1 MGMYLE
7 HPNITVKSIGQA
19 LEFLS
24 VAFPSFRC
32 RGEGAM
38 FGDAALGR
46 RLHFGNDETYLALQE
61 VSSGVP
67 LLERHYDEVGFEMS
81 DASSMGQH
89 PRREYAYFYGG
100 CGFEWEFVQHLS
112 EQTSERNDYVT

>member
-46 RLHFGNDETYLALQE
+46 RLHFGNDETYDAFVATSTQKIE
-61 VSSGVP
+61 DRAVP
-67 LLERHYDEVGFEMS
+67 AAKMLGFAVICEREDLIS
-81 DASSMGQH
+81 
-89 PRREYAYFYGG
+89 
-100 CGFEWEFVQHLS
+100 VQ
-112 EQTSERNDYVT
+112 